1 MLVINV
7 LAQTKSD
14 NRFRLEKAHLNLV
27 NARTQLIVGLILVA
41 MLTAFNVYCLVAN
54 GAHPVIHAT
63 TTNPQAAIAALTL
76 SWEGYFLPHAVPSHL
91 LTNFVLLLLICL
103 FVALIGLELTGVSGN
118 RTGAAAAVWAAYLF
132 SLFPLSLLMV
142 TVPEA
147 CEYELNC
154 LFVLIAVF
162 GIRRLYVLREKAYL
176 WLSAGAVV
184 LLAAND
190 FAYEW
195 GLCQTNPLE
204 VFLGR
209 LKVLTCPSHFP
220 FDAAIFWPAI
230 QVSYFLLLLLC
241 LSRVFSRSVK
251 PGVISLLIALLAFC
265 LLFGRG
271 GGEGNSYV
279 PAVFYAQV
287 PFSLALGLLVLP
299 SQGLRKLAFDKGL
312 ALAGLIALSIIVVC
326 WTSALWLEVRARQSD
341 SSSGLPVS
349 QVKLLPD
356 RQ

>member
-1 MLVINV
+1 MP
-7 LAQTKSD
+7 AQTKTE
-14 NRFRLEKAHLNLV
+14 NRFSLEKAHLNLV
-27 NARTQLIVGLILVA
+27 NTRTQLIVGLILVA
-41 MLTAFNVYCLVAN
+41 MLTALNAYCLVAN
-54 GAHPVIHAT
+54 GAHPVMHAT

-76 SWEGYFLPHAVPSHL
+76 SWDGYFLPYAVPAHV
-91 LTNFVLLLLICL
+91 LTNFVLHLLICL

-118 RTGAAAAVWAAYLF
+118 RSGAAPAIWAAYLF
-132 SLFPLSLLMV
+132 SLFPLNLLMV

-147 CEYELNC
+147 REYELNC
-154 LFVLIAVF
+154 LFLLIAVF
-162 GIRRLYVLREKAYL
+162 GIRRLYLLREKAYL

-190 FAYEW
+190 FACEW
-195 GLCQTNPLE
+195 GLCQSNPLE

-209 LKVLTCPSHFP
+209 LKALTCPSHLP
-220 FDAAIFWPAI
+220 FDAAIFWQAI

-241 LSRVFSRSVK
+241 LSRVLSRSFK

-265 LLFGRG
+265 LIFGRG

-299 SQGLRKLAFDKGL
+299 SQGLGKLAFDKGL
-312 ALAGLIALSIIVVC
+312 ALAGLTALSIIVVC
-326 WTSALWLEVRARQSD
+326 WSSVWWLQARARQPD
-341 SSSGLPVS
+341 SSSGLPPVS
-349 QVKLLPD
+349 EAKLLPK
-356 RQ
+356 